1 MTIRSIGRPKG
12 YIFPVGL
19 TVESLAEVEYL
30 VVAGGGAGHTG
41 GGGAGGL
48 RYGTSYPISLSTSY
62 PVSIGAGGTV
72 GSQGN
77 PGTRGSS
84 GTNSFFGPPGP
95 GRVTASGGGA
105 GGANNSVPQ
114 GPGVPGGSG
123 GAGAYTSSP
132 PYANA
137 DAGTGNAGGYSPSEG
152 NNGGTSILPW
162 IGYGGGGGGG
172 AGAVG
177 GYTKGPG
184 SSPVN
189 PSAPPAVVFG
199 AGGVGL
205 AYSISGS
212 SVFYG
217 GGGGAGVYDAA
228 GVGPPT
234 FAGAGGNG
242 GGGNGGYY
250 DQSGAPLYAQAG
262 TDNRGGGGG
271 GGGNFA
277 NGSAYGNN
285 GGKGV
290 VILSYPG
297 SQKATGGNV
306 STSGG
311 KTIHTFNDTGTF
323 TSNANFTTIYSI
335 N

>member
-30 VVAGGGAGHTG
+30 VVAGGGSGHTG

-48 RYGTSYPISLSTSY
+48 RYGTGYPISLSTSY
-62 PVSIGAGGTV
+62 PVSIGGGGAV
-72 GSQGN
+72 GSAGN

-84 GTNSFFGPPGP
+84 GTDSYFGPPGP

-123 GAGAYTSSP
+123 GGGAYTSSP

-137 DAGTGNAGGYSPSEG
+137 TAGTGNAGGYSPSEG

-162 IGYGGGGGGG
+162 ISYGGGGGGG
-172 AGAVG
+172 ASAVG

-184 SSPVN
+184 ASPVN
-189 PSAPPAVVFG
+189 PSAPPAVVVG
-199 AGGVGL
+199 NGGNGL
-205 AYSISGS
+205 EYSISGS
-212 SVFYG
+212 PVYYAG
-217 GGGGAGVYDAA
+217 GGGGVCYDAPS
-228 GVGPPT
+228 GPLGT
-234 FAGAGGNG
+234 GGLG
-242 GGGNGGYY
+242 GGGNSAYADVPGVAAS
-250 DQSGAPLYAQAG
+250 SGTA
-262 TDNRGGGGG
+262 NRGGGGG
-271 GGGNFA
+271 SGGSPILGA
-277 NGSAYGNN
+277 A

-290 VILSYPG
+290 VILSYSG
-297 SQKATGGNV
+297 SQRATGGNV